1 MPENRSVVSWGGGL
15 HMSRGIKKP
24 LRITDTFTLKCDVH
38 FAIVNICQTNWI
50 AYYKGAWF
58 IVHKLYL
65 KIDI

>member
-50 AYYKGAWF
+50 AYYKGA
-58 IVHKLYL
+58 
-65 KIDI
+65 

>member
-50 AYYKGAWF
+50 AYYEGA
-58 IVHKLYL
+58 
-65 KIDI
+65 